1 MDRETF
7 KHAQID
13 ATAQNA
19 LAAAQRAALA
29 TEERRRRAMLCAWG
43 SVTAMALVV
52 VGYLFDIYTKASLIV
67 AALSTLIVA
76 ATIAIPYKIAQRMCA
91 RKSQRLAVAGPD

>member
-1 MDRETF
+1 MRSF
-7 KHAQID
+7 NLSRGVMIR
-13 ATAQNA
+13 
-19 LAAAQRAALA
+19 LCV
-29 TEERRRRAMLCAWG
+29 AMIL
-43 SVTAMALVV
+43 VTAMALVV

-91 RKSQRLAVAGPD
+91 RKSQRLAAARPD

>member
-1 MDRETF
+1 MIR
-7 KHAQID
+7 
-13 ATAQNA
+13 
-19 LAAAQRAALA
+19 LCV
-29 TEERRRRAMLCAWG
+29 AMIL
-43 SVTAMALVV
+43 VTAMALVV